1 MRHTFRRDKNFPEFV
16 IIGKRFLALYADL
29 LHHPYKMA
37 RVFLVKTVYT
47 NDVVNRKDWCGQA
60 SLPLMGVDITKRLT
74 NNSQI
79 HIKNEKKT

>member
-1 MRHTFRRDKNFPEFV
+1 MCHTFRRDKNFPEFV

-47 NDVVNRKDWCGQA
+47 NDVVNRKDWYGQA

-74 NNSQI
+74 HNSQI
-79 HIKNEKKT
+79 HIKNEKEK